1 MENGGAGGPAS
12 SSSIFC
18 SIFSIIAVDVS
29 QESEY
34 LPFYVTL
41 SSSDIVIVIYGS
53 FHLIPEVLEVIL

>member
-1 MENGGAGGPAS
+1 MGGQVVRHHHLLSSAAS
-12 SSSIFC
+12 SLL
-18 SIFSIIAVDVS
+18 AVDVS